1 MDMKQVRTLHI
12 FLILNGLGQAYILSL
27 KNGDNSI
34 IIVGG
39 SNAAYDP
46 NMNELDEK
54 WTQAIKSSNGL
65 PF

>member
-1 MDMKQVRTLHI
+1 M
-12 FLILNGLGQAYILSL
+12 SL

-46 NMNELDEK
+46 NMKELDKDWEN
-54 WTQAIKSSNGL
+54 TIKES
-65 PF
+65 